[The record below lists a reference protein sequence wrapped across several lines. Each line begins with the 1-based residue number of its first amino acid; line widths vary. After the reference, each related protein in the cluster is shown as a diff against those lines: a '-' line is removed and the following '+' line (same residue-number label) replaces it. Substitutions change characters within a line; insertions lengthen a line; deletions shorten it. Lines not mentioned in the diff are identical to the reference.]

1 MLKVFGTGL
10 WNITDV
16 KFDGETVFTPDLD
29 RSTTEMSSVVVSPV
43 EEAGAVEVTIS
54 NKLGGRNT
62 VNFTCQKK
70 KKKNRKPSSLLFA
83 CVIGVLLV
91 STLKRNRTKGST
103 NSLEF

>member
-70 KKKNRKPSSLLFA
+70 SEAFFTSIRLRHWRATRFDSKEKSNQRFD
-83 CVIGVLLV
+83 
-91 STLKRNRTKGST
+91 
-103 NSLEF
+103 